1 MPRLFDLL
9 TDNTKKELAA
19 NAQSPKKTAATADSG
34 RPRGGDSRPSDAHP
48 RKDDSRPRNDGNRP
62 FRQDRQNTPD
72 APPDKKYPPRN
83 DGSRPLR
90 QDRQNTSDAPPD
102 KKYPPRKDDSR
113 PLNDGNR
120 PFRQD
125 RQNTPAASPD
135 RKQAP
140 PAVKNA
146 RYDKTPAPAAQPVTA
161 PDFVAIDVETTG
173 LDFKNDRVIEVGAVR
188 FVGGKP
194 EEEFSTFI
202 NAGVQIPGHISRMTH
217 ISNDDVRTAPRFE
230 DIAMKLLEFIG
241 SLPICGHQIE
251 FDLTF
256 INAELK
262 RAGFPEVTPQVI
274 DSVLL
279 ARTLFQRAER
289 FSLKHVCDELAIPLD
304 NAHRALHDAK
314 ASGMAAV
321 RLIPMFEEQPLAVRQ
336 ALAAFAPGSMFKTLA
351 VRSLHGAR
359 YGINLKDGEPLSGRL
374 PKIDTPESFAEVDPA
389 RIEALFS
396 GSGGVDTGDIGKV
409 VKGFTPRPAQK
420 EMAVSV
426 IHALNGNGILA
437 AEAGTGTGKS
447 LAYLVPAALHA
458 LKNNC
463 RVIVSTHTRNL
474 QDQLINNDLPAAAA
488 LCGKELRFAK
498 LKGRNNYLCRSR
510 FYKMLRGEAGS
521 LSPRERGAV
530 LPLVV
535 WSQTTESGDIEEQ
548 TFFNP
553 KWFFKVWNLISADSQ
568 DCSGRRC
575 PYYSTCFLH
584 RARSLAQTSHIVVI
598 NHALFYSD
606 ICSETSF
613 LGEIGS
619 IIFDEAHHLE
629 SSGHQHLRTEL
640 DTNRTT
646 AFVDKLQNLLHTA
659 SEHKNAADVKEF
671 EKELKD
677 HLKQIRKR
685 AQDLLKEI
693 DGWASYENPKAEA
706 EYEIAINEDSLRHL
720 LQPAVFDITLGELQD
735 TFHHFRQVLAAADKD
750 KVEELREE
758 LSACAE
764 QTSQMRADLQYL
776 TAAKTEDH
784 VFWVEGNH
792 EKKWTKLCGVPL
804 DISELLAQIW
814 ERCAGGIVFTSATLA
829 TQGSMDYFKRAAG
842 LASFAGRTQT
852 IVLPSPYSANQT
864 LFGAFPRSPEPDN
877 PAFAQFIA
885 DAAAKIHSKLG
896 KNILVLFTSNAM
908 LGKVY
913 SCLTSREDVD
923 QNGILAQGFG
933 GNRNSMLEQF
943 KSQSGMI
950 LLGTDSFW
958 EGVDVPGESCEAV
971 IIPRLPFPVPTH
983 PLTQALGKRMEELY
997 GSSFFNYSVP
1007 EAIIKFRQGA
1017 GRLIRSASDR
1027 GVLLVLDN
1035 RIVTK
1040 AYGKQFSRA
1049 LESKLNEFES
1059 VDGMIEAAREFFES
1073 PDKFNTPDTRANA
1086 SGSNITY
1093 IPFEDL

>member
-1 MPRLFDLL
+1 MPRLSDLL
-9 TDNTKKELAA
+9 TDNTKKELTVS
-19 NAQSPKKTAATADSG
+19 AQSHRKAAVPADSK
-34 RPRGGDSRPSDAHP
+34 RPRGDNSRPRDSYP
-48 RKDDSRPRNDGNRP
+48 RKDGSRPRDDGNRP
-62 FRQDRQNTPD
+62 IR
-72 APPDKKYPPRN
+72 PDKKNAP
-83 DGSRPLR
+83 
-90 QDRQNTSDAPPD
+90 DASLD
-102 KKYPPRKDDSR
+102 KKNIPHEK
-113 PLNDGNR
+113 
-120 PFRQD
+120 
-125 RQNTPAASPD
+125 
-135 RKQAP
+135 
-140 PAVKNA
+140 KNVH
-146 RYDKTPAPAAQPVTA
+146 YDKKPMQPAQAAQPPVI
-161 PDFVAIDVETTG
+161 PDFVALDVETTG

-202 NAGVQIPGHISRMTH
+202 NAGVPIPGHISRMTH
-217 ISNDDVRTAPRFE
+217 ISNDDIRNAPRFE

-241 SLPICGHQIE
+241 PLPICGHQIE

-262 RAGFPEVTPQVI
+262 RTGFPDITPQII
-274 DSVLL
+274 DTVLL
-279 ARTLFQRAER
+279 ARVLFQRAGR
-289 FSLKHVCDELAIPLD
+289 FSLKHVCGEFSISLD
-304 NAHRALHDAK
+304 NAHRALYDAK
-314 ASGMAAV
+314 ASGEAAV
-321 RLIPMFEEQPLAVRQ
+321 RLIPMFEEQPLAIRQ

-351 VRSLHGAR
+351 IRSLHGAR
-359 YGINLKDGEPLSGRL
+359 YGINLKDGEPISNRL
-374 PKIDTPESFAEVDPA
+374 PKIGTPESFVDVDPA
-389 RIEALFS
+389 QVEALFS
-396 GSGGVDTGDIGKV
+396 GIGNAGGGDTGDIGKV
-409 VKGFTPRPAQK
+409 IKGFTPRPAQK
-420 EMAVSV
+420 EMAVNV

-474 QDQLINNDLPAAAA
+474 QDQLINNDLPAASA

-510 FYKMLRGEAGS
+510 FYKILRGEAGS
-521 LSPRERGAV
+521 LSPRERNAV
-530 LPLVV
+530 LPIIV

-553 KWFFKVWNLISADSQ
+553 KWFFKIWNLISADGQ
-568 DCSGRRC
+568 ECLGRRC
-575 PYYSTCFLH
+575 PYYQTCFLH
-584 RARSLAQTSHIVVI
+584 RARMLAQTSHIVVI

-646 AFVDKLQNLLHTA
+646 AFIDKLQNLLHTVSA
-659 SEHKNAADVKEF
+659 HKDAADVKEF
-671 EKELKD
+671 EKELKG

-693 DGWASYENPKAEA
+693 DGWASYENPKSEA
-706 EYEIAINEDSLRHL
+706 DYEIAITEDSLRHL

-735 TFHHFRQVLAAADKD
+735 TFHHFRQVLAAADRD

-758 LSACAE
+758 ASACAE
-764 QTSQMRADLQYL
+764 QTSQLRADLQYL
-776 TAAKTEDH
+776 TAAKTEAH

-792 EKKWTKLCGVPL
+792 EKKWTKLCGVPI
-804 DISELLAQIW
+804 DISELLSQIW

-842 LASFAGRTQT
+842 LERFADRTQT
-852 IVLPSPYSANQT
+852 IVLPSPYGANQT
-864 LFGAFPRSPEPDN
+864 LFGAFRRSPEPDN
-877 PAFAQFIA
+877 PAFAQFVA
-885 DAAAKIHSKLG
+885 DVTAGIHSKLG

-908 LGKVY
+908 LSKVY

-923 QNGILAQGFG
+923 QNGLLAQGFG

-943 KSQSGMI
+943 KAQSGMI

-958 EGVDVPGESCEAV
+958 EGVDAPGEACEAV

-983 PLTQALGKRMEELY
+983 PLTQALGRRMEELY
-997 GSSFFNYSVP
+997 GSSFFSYSVP
-1007 EAIIKFRQGA
+1007 EAVIKFRQGI
-1017 GRLIRSASDR
+1017 GRLIRSSSDR
-1027 GVLLVLDN
+1027 GILLVLDN
-1035 RIVTK
+1035 RIITK
-1040 AYGKQFSRA
+1040 GYGKQFSNA
-1049 LESKLNEFES
+1049 VESKINDFES
-1059 VDGMIEAAREFFES
+1059 VDGMIETAREFFES
-1073 PDKFNTPDTRANA
+1073 SEKFDTPDARTTATD
-1086 SGSNITY
+1086 SNITY
-1093 IPFEDL
+1093 VPFEEL

>member
-9 TDNTKKELAA
+9 PDDTKKEIAVSVQSQKKAA
-19 NAQSPKKTAATADSG
+19 ADG
-34 RPRGGDSRPSDAHP
+34 RPPRAVDSRPRDGYP
-48 RKDDSRPRNDGNRP
+48 RKDGGRPPRQDKQNAPDASPDKKQTPRNDGNNQLRH
-62 FRQDRQNTPD
+62 DKQN
-72 APPDKKYPPRN
+72 APNVSPDKKQIPHV
-83 DGSRPLR
+83 G
-90 QDRQNTSDAPPD
+90 
-102 KKYPPRKDDSR
+102 
-113 PLNDGNR
+113 
-120 PFRQD
+120 
-125 RQNTPAASPD
+125 
-135 RKQAP
+135 
-140 PAVKNA
+140 KNIN
-146 RYDKTPAPAAQPVTA
+146 YDKQSAQAAQPVTA

-173 LDFKNDRVIEVGAVR
+173 LDFKNNRVIEVGAVR
-188 FVGGKP
+188 FTGGKP

-202 NAGVQIPGHISRMTH
+202 NAGVPIPGHISRMTH

-230 DIAMKLLEFIG
+230 DVAIKLLEFIG
-241 SLPICGHQIE
+241 ALPLCGHQIE

-262 RAGFPEVTPQVI
+262 RAGFPEITPQVI

-279 ARTLFQRAER
+279 ARVLFQRAGR
-289 FSLKHVCDELAIPLD
+289 FSLKHVCNELAIPLD
-304 NAHRALHDAK
+304 NAHRALHDAR

-321 RLIPMFEEQPLAVRQ
+321 RLIPMFEEQPLPIRQ

-351 VRSLHGAR
+351 IRSLHGAR
-359 YGINLKDGEPLSGRL
+359 YGINLKDGEPLPGRL
-374 PKIDTPESFAEVDPA
+374 PKIDTPENFTAVDPA
-389 RIEALFS
+389 QIEALFS
-396 GSGGVDTGDIGKV
+396 GSGGGADTGDIGKV
-409 VKGFTPRPAQK
+409 VKGFIPRHAQK

-426 IHALNGNGILA
+426 IHALNDNGILA

-474 QDQLINNDLPAAAA
+474 QDQLINNDLPAASA

-535 WSQTTESGDIEEQ
+535 WSQNTESGDIEEQ

-553 KWFFKVWNLISADSQ
+553 KWFFKIWNLISADSQ

-584 RARSLAQTSHIVVI
+584 RARALAQTSHIVVI

-659 SEHKNAADVKEF
+659 SEHKDVADVKGF

-677 HLKQIRKR
+677 HLKHIRKR

-735 TFHHFRQVLAAADKD
+735 TFHHFRQVLAAADRD

-758 LSACAE
+758 ASACAE
-764 QTSQMRADLQYL
+764 QTSQLRADLQYL

-814 ERCAGGIVFTSATLA
+814 ERCTGGIVFTSATLA

-842 LASFAGRTQT
+842 LESFADRTQT
-852 IVLPSPYSANQT
+852 IVLPSPYGANQT
-864 LFGAFPRSPEPDN
+864 LFGAFPRCPEPDN

-958 EGVDVPGESCEAV
+958 EGVDAPGESCEAV
-971 IIPRLPFPVPTH
+971 IIPRLPFPVPSH
-983 PLTQALGKRMEELY
+983 PLTQALGRRMEELY

-1007 EAIIKFRQGA
+1007 EAVIKFRQGA

-1027 GVLLVLDN
+1027 GILLVLDN

-1049 LESKLNEFES
+1049 IESKINEFES
-1059 VDGMIEAAREFFES
+1059 VDGMIETAREFFES
-1073 PDKFNTPDTRANA
+1073 PDKFNTSDTRADA
-1086 SGSNITY
+1086 PESNITY